1 MAPTT
6 SQKLALRLLTA
17 AFVIGVATV
26 PVPELS
32 AQARA
37 TVQVSVTIVPA
48 VQPVPLVRAA
58 ERLVSVDAATSQ
70 SRVTEE
76 LGGLAQVRTAVE
88 RPRDQAAQR
97 QARVTIEYAAN

>member
-1 MAPTT
+1 MATTT
-6 SQKLALRLLTA
+6 SQKLALRLMTA

-26 PVPELS
+26 PVSGLS

-48 VQPVPLVRAA
+48 VQPMPLVRAA
-58 ERLVSVDAATSQ
+58 ELLLSADAATTQ
-70 SRVTEE
+70 GRLTEE
-76 LGGLAQVRTAVE
+76 LGGLAQIRTAVE
-88 RPRDQAAQR
+88 RPRDQTAQR

>member
-1 MAPTT
+1 MAATT
-6 SQKLALRLLTA
+6 SRKLALRLMTA
-17 AFVIGVATV
+17 AFVLAVATI
-26 PVPELS
+26 PVSGLS

-48 VQPVPLVRAA
+48 VQPMPLVRAA
-58 ERLVSVDAATSQ
+58 ERLVSASSTMNNGHLTA
-70 SRVTEE
+70 E

-88 RPRDQAAQR
+88 RPRDSMAQR